1 MSNDPKQDEKLNKIE
16 AEQGPHQSLTG
27 SKVDADLDEEKDRP
41 ADEGNLV
48 TQESQKGK
56 KVDADPE
63 EEADEPT
70 AVE

>member
-1 MSNDPKQDEKLNKIE
+1 MSNNANQDEEVKKIE

-41 ADEGNLV
+41 TEEGNLI

-63 EEADEPT
+63 EEADQPT
-70 AVE
+70 EVE